1 MRCPTPPVLALLAV
15 LWMPI
20 PAFAQDEPPSK
31 AAQNLLWKGMD
42 AVLAGC
48 VGARPAP
55 QQCPAGRVAKA
66 SRPQTME
73 RSDGSGKITLQAV
86 EYPGLSMSLRN
97 RQVVGLEITQASWPV
112 PHDLRVGTAAAR
124 VRQVLGAPTMEG
136 PGPDGVQGLS
146 YCEKENCVQ
155 FLVHVPTGTIRRV
168 RWSFYY
174 D

>member
-1 MRCPTPPVLALLAV
+1 M
-15 LWMPI
+15 
-20 PAFAQDEPPSK
+20 E
-31 AAQNLLWKGMD
+31 AAS
-42 AVLAGC
+42 
-48 VGARPAP
+48 
-55 QQCPAGRVAKA
+55 RVAVSVGNSTGGFVTVKPKNGA
-66 SRPQTME
+66 TLGPGYVSLGGDDNAKPFY
-73 RSDGSGKITLQAV
+73 DGSGKITLQTV

-97 RQVVGLEITQASWPV
+97 RQVVGLEVTQASWPV

-136 PGPDGVQGLS
+136 SGPEGVEGLS

-155 FLVHVPTGTIRRV
+155 FLVHASTGTISQI

>member
-1 MRCPTPPVLALLAV
+1 MITLPLTIRRNPLFREPVSVV
-15 LWMPI
+15 L
-20 PAFAQDEPPSK
+20 EG
-31 AAQNLLWKGMD
+31 L
-42 AVLAGC
+42 
-48 VGARPAP
+48 
-55 QQCPAGRVAKA
+55 PAGITA
-66 SRPQTME
+66 SAYNPTTGVITLTG
-73 RSDGSGKITLQAV
+73 SATLVDGSGKITLQAV

>member
-1 MRCPTPPVLALLAV
+1 MPEWSDWYEVARQDATYQGKVHVIPYRMNARGNIIYRKSLFEKAGLDPTKPPTNWEEALNMALK
-15 LWMPI
+15 LT
-20 PAFAQDEPPSK
+20 QK
-31 AAQNLLWKGMD
+31 
-42 AVLAGC
+42 
-48 VGARPAP
+48 
-55 QQCPAGRVAKA
+55 
-66 SRPQTME
+66 
-73 RSDGSGKITLQAV
+73 DGSGKITLQAV

-97 RQVVGLEITQASWPV
+97 RQVVGLESTQASWPV
-112 PHDLRVGTAAAR
+112 PHDLRVGTAASR

>member
-1 MRCPTPPVLALLAV
+1 MRFTTQPVLALLAV
-15 LWMPI
+15 LCMQVPVQAQEEPLSK
-20 PAFAQDEPPSK
+20 PACD
-31 AAQNLLWKGMD
+31 LLWKGVD

-55 QQCPAGRVAKA
+55 QCPAGRLAKA
-66 SRPQTME
+66 SRPQTIK
-73 RSDGSGKITLQAV
+73 RSDGSGKITLQAA

-97 RQVVGLEITQASWPV
+97 QQVVGLEVTQASWPV
-112 PHDLRVGTAAAR
+112 PHDLRVGTASAR
-124 VRQVLGAPTMEG
+124 VRQILGTPTMEG
-136 PGPDGVQGLS
+136 PGPEEVHGLS

-168 RWSFYY
+168 LWSFYY

>member
-1 MRCPTPPVLALLAV
+1 MRFTPQPVLALLAV
-15 LWMPI
+15 LWI
-20 PAFAQDEPPSK
+20 PVAALAQDEPPSK
-31 AAQNLLWKGMD
+31 AAQKLLWKGID

-55 QQCPAGRVAKA
+55 QQCPAGLAKT
-66 SRPQTME
+66 SRPRTME

-97 RQVVGLEITQASWPV
+97 REVVGLEITQASWPV

-136 PGPDGVQGLS
+136 SGPEGVQGLS

-155 FLVHVPTGTIRRV
+155 FLVHVSTGTISQI

>member
-1 MRCPTPPVLALLAV
+1 
-15 LWMPI
+15 
-20 PAFAQDEPPSK
+20 
-31 AAQNLLWKGMD
+31 
-42 AVLAGC
+42 
-48 VGARPAP
+48 
-55 QQCPAGRVAKA
+55 
-66 SRPQTME
+66 ME

-97 RQVVGLEITQASWPV
+97 REVVELEITRPSWHV

-136 PGPDGVQGLS
+136 SGPDWVQGLS
-146 YCEKENCVQ
+146 YCEKESCVQ
-155 FLVHVPTGTIRRV
+155 FLVQVPTGTIRRV

>member
-1 MRCPTPPVLALLAV
+1 
-15 LWMPI
+15 
-20 PAFAQDEPPSK
+20 
-31 AAQNLLWKGMD
+31 MD

-155 FLVHVPTGTIRRV
+155 FLVHVATGTIRRV